1 MCGSLRQFRESL
13 GTLKADLTS
22 AGSTNRPHA
31 GRGTRHA
38 LALAL
43 LLTLPA
49 LTHAQARTTPLHGPP
64 DAPRNTIDSTIP
76 MSDASGTQ
84 DERIVRMLNAARQ
97 SSMVSDAEK
106 LLKLARELDAEIAAS
121 KSGSLTQA
129 QLRKVA
135 RIEKLAHSVRVEMS
149 TVVRIDQPEQVSFP
163 APK

>member
-1 MCGSLRQFRESL
+1 
-13 GTLKADLTS
+13 
-22 AGSTNRPHA
+22 
-31 GRGTRHA
+31 
-38 LALAL
+38 
-43 LLTLPA
+43 
-49 LTHAQARTTPLHGPP
+49 
-64 DAPRNTIDSTIP
+64 
-76 MSDASGTQ
+76 
-84 DERIVRMLNAARQ
+84 MLNAARQ

-163 APK
+163 APR